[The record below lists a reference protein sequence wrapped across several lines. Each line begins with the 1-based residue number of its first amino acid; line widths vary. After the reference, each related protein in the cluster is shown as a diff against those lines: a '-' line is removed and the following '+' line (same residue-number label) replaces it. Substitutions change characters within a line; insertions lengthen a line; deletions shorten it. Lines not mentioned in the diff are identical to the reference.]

1 MARIK
6 FAPVVIPQ
14 ISSWV
19 DAGFSTREIAEKIG
33 CTLGTLRVRCSQ
45 LGISLRHDGRD
56 KHTYT
61 TNVGDRPQASERQA
75 RGEAMQAIKILEGRE
90 NLLVLPT
97 SGFAV
102 DELRQVATARGISS
116 VKIGTRS
123 LGQCQITA
131 HRGKMDDRSVRAFA
145 VKPRA
150 FGAPLCGVGA

>member
-90 NLLVLPT
+90 NLLVLTNLGVCSGRAST
-97 SGFAV
+97 SSN
-102 DELRQVATARGISS
+102 RQGNLQCKNWYSISRTVS
-116 VKIGTRS
+116 
-123 LGQCQITA
+123 
-131 HRGKMDDRSVRAFA
+131 DN
-145 VKPRA
+145 
-150 FGAPLCGVGA
+150 GASRQNG